1 MKLTIAKPTSAF
13 TRLLPRV
20 SVLDRYLLQ
29 ELIGPFLFGVGLF
42 SSVGVTVGT
51 VFELVRKVTESGLP
65 IDIAIR
71 YFLLK
76 MPDFIVLAFPM
87 SMILATLMAYS
98 RLSSDSELIALRSC
112 GIGIYRLVVPA
123 ILLSFFVT
131 GLTFTFNEIIVPNA
145 NYQASQILNE
155 ALNRE
160 QLPFREQNI
169 FYPEYRDVEQLDGSK
184 DKILVRLFYAEQFD
198 GEKMK
203 GLTILDRSQAGLK
216 QIVSA
221 ESAVWNP
228 QNDEWDF
235 YQGTAYVVS
244 SDGSF
249 RNIVRFDHKQLKLP
263 RTPLDLAGKGRDY
276 GEMNIAQAEEYL
288 QTIKLSG
295 DDQKIRKL
303 KVRIQQK
310 YALPFV
316 CVVFGLIGAAL
327 GTKPKN
333 RSGGKATSFGI
344 SVVVIFTYYLF
355 AHILSGM
362 GINGIVTPYMSAW
375 LPTFVGLGVGMLFL
389 MRASR

>member
-1 MKLTIAKPTSAF
+1 MKLSVSQPAPVL
-13 TRLLPRV
+13 TRLIPRI
-20 SVLDRYLLQ
+20 SVLDRYLLK

-65 IDIAIR
+65 IEIAIQ

-112 GIGIYRLVVPA
+112 GISVYRLVVPA
-123 ILLSFFVT
+123 IILSFCVT
-131 GLTFTFNEIIVPNA
+131 ALTFAFNEIIVPNA
-145 NYQASQILNE
+145 NYQASQILDN
-155 ALNRE
+155 ALEKER
-160 QLPFREQNI
+160 LPFKEQNI
-169 FYPEYRDVEQLDGSK
+169 FYPEYRDVKQEDGSEE
-184 DKILVRLFYAEQFD
+184 KILARLFYAEQFD

-203 GLTILDRSQAGLK
+203 GLTILDRSQGDLK
-216 QIVSA
+216 QIISA
-221 ESAVWNP
+221 ESAVWSP
-228 QNDEWDF
+228 QRNEWDF

-263 RTPLDLAGKGRDY
+263 RAPLDLAGKGRDY
-276 GEMNIAQAEEYL
+276 GEMNIAQAQEHL
-288 QTIKLSG
+288 NVIKLSG

-303 KVRIQQK
+303 RVRIQQK

-327 GTKPKN
+327 GTKPN
-333 RSGGKATSFGI
+333 RAGGKATSFGI

-355 AHILSGM
+355 AHVASGM
-362 GINGIVTPYMSAW
+362 GINGVITPVMAAW
-375 LPTFVGLGVGMLFL
+375 LPTMLGLGAGALFL
-389 MRASR
+389 MRASQ